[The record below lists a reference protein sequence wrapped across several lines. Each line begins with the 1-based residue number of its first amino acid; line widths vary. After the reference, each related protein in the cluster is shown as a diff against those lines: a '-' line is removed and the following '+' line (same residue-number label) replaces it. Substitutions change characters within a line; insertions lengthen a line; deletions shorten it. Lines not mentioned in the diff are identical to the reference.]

1 MRGEKGI
8 KIDKA
13 QAMRCPFFCARA
25 VNNNGIVNYN
35 HYNNDGGVRPFRWI
49 ARKSRQHAEISASPS
64 KERIAFPFDIMTDF
78 EKVTSFEN
86 LYRAYR
92 TARRGKGY
100 KGSSARFGT
109 MALDGVNILKELLIN
124 REYRIRGYS
133 EFKVYEPKERVIK
146 AGAFVDKIV
155 QHSLCDNVLLPKLI
169 SLFIRNNFAGQIG
182 KGTLFGLETLKKD
195 MFDAYTTHGMNIYIL
210 KADVT
215 KFFYNIDH
223 EILKKLVAE
232 QFTDDGIRWLC
243 NLIIDSTDG
252 KGLPL
257 GNQTSQVFALLY
269 LNGLDH
275 YITETLGI
283 QYYGRYMDDFYLIHQ
298 DKEYLKYCLKKIT
311 EYVNELELT
320 LNGKTQIMP
329 FKNGIKFLG
338 FHTYIRNGKVICK
351 IRNENKR
358 NAVRKYKK
366 MAKLVVAGKLS
377 REKFDECYTSW
388 KAHASHGD
396 CDGIIH
402 NLDEQIN
409 EILQEDKL

>member
-1 MRGEKGI
+1 
-8 KIDKA
+8 
-13 QAMRCPFFCARA
+13 
-25 VNNNGIVNYN
+25 
-35 HYNNDGGVRPFRWI
+35 
-49 ARKSRQHAEISASPS
+49 
-64 KERIAFPFDIMTDF
+64 
-78 EKVTSFEN
+78 
-86 LYRAYR
+86 
-92 TARRGKGY
+92 
-100 KGSSARFGT
+100 
-109 MALDGVNILKELLIN
+109 MALDGINILKDLLVN
-124 REYRIRGYS
+124 REYKIKGYF

-155 QHSLCDNVLLPKLI
+155 QHSLCDTVLLPKLA
-169 SLFIRNNFAGQIG
+169 SVFIRNNFAGQIG

-195 MFDAYTTHGMNIYIL
+195 MLDAYTAHGMNIYIL

-232 QFTDDGIRWLC
+232 QFSDEGIRWLC
-243 NLIIDSTDG
+243 NLIIDSTEG

-283 QYYGRYMDDFYLIHQ
+283 QYYGRYMDDFYLIHK

-311 EYVNELELT
+311 EYVEGLELT

-338 FHTYIRNGKVICK
+338 FHTYIRDGKVVCK
-351 IRNENKR
+351 IRNENKH
-358 NAVRKYKK
+358 NAVRKYKR
-366 MAKLVVAGKLS
+366 MAKLVAEGKLD
-377 REKFDECYTSW
+377 RKKFDECYTSY
-388 KAHASHGD
+388 KAHAAHGD
-396 CDGIIH
+396 CAGLIH
-402 NLDEQIN
+402 NLDKQIE
-409 EILQEDKL
+409 EILRGDSQ

>member
-1 MRGEKGI
+1 
-8 KIDKA
+8 
-13 QAMRCPFFCARA
+13 
-25 VNNNGIVNYN
+25 
-35 HYNNDGGVRPFRWI
+35 
-49 ARKSRQHAEISASPS
+49 
-64 KERIAFPFDIMTDF
+64 MTDF

-86 LYRAYR
+86 LYRAYCR
-92 TARRGKGY
+92 AKRGKGY
-100 KGSSARFGT
+100 KCSSARFET
-109 MALDGVNILKELLIN
+109 MALDGINALKKLLVN
-124 REYRIRGYS
+124 REYKIKGYF

-155 QHSLCDNVLLPKLI
+155 QHSLCDTILLPKLD
-169 SLFIRNNFAGQIG
+169 SVFIRNNFAGQIS

-195 MFDAYTTHGMNIYIL
+195 MLQAYTAHGMNIYIL

-232 QFTDDGIRWLC
+232 QFNDEGIRWLC
-243 NLIIDSTDG
+243 NLIIDSTEG

-283 QYYGRYMDDFYLIHQ
+283 EYYGRYMDDFYLIHK

-311 EYVNELELT
+311 EYVEGLELT

-338 FHTYIRNGKVICK
+338 FHTYIRDGKVVCK
-351 IRNENKR
+351 IRNENKH
-358 NAVRKYKK
+358 NAVRKYKR
-366 MAKLVVAGKLS
+366 MAKLVTEGKLD
-377 REKFDECYTSW
+377 RKKFDECYTSY
-388 KAHASHGD
+388 KAHAAHGD
-396 CDGIIH
+396 CDGLIH
-402 NLDEQIN
+402 NLDKQIE
-409 EILQEDKL
+409 EILRGGINDR

>member
-1 MRGEKGI
+1 
-8 KIDKA
+8 
-13 QAMRCPFFCARA
+13 
-25 VNNNGIVNYN
+25 
-35 HYNNDGGVRPFRWI
+35 
-49 ARKSRQHAEISASPS
+49 
-64 KERIAFPFDIMTDF
+64 
-78 EKVTSFEN
+78 
-86 LYRAYR
+86 
-92 TARRGKGY
+92 
-100 KGSSARFGT
+100 
-109 MALDGVNILKELLIN
+109 MALDGINALKKLLVN
-124 REYRIRGYS
+124 REYKIKGYF

-155 QHSLCDNVLLPKLI
+155 QHSLCDTVLLPKLA
-169 SLFIRNNFAGQIG
+169 SVFIRNNFAGQIG

-195 MFDAYTTHGMNIYIL
+195 MLQAYTAHGMNIYIL

-223 EILKKLVAE
+223 EILKGLVAE
-232 QFTDDGIRWLC
+232 QFNDDGIRWLC
-243 NLIIDSTDG
+243 NLIIDSTEG

-283 QYYGRYMDDFYLIHQ
+283 QYYGRYMDDFYLIHK

-311 EYVNELELT
+311 EYVEGLELT

-338 FHTYIRNGKVICK
+338 FHTYIRDGKVVCK
-351 IRNENKR
+351 IRNENKH
-358 NAVRKYKK
+358 NAVRKYKR
-366 MAKLVVAGKLS
+366 MAKLVAEGKLD
-377 REKFDECYTSW
+377 RKKFDECYTSY

-396 CDGIIH
+396 CAGLIH
-402 NLDEQIN
+402 NLDKQI
-409 EILQEDKL
+409 EKILQEDSL

>member
-1 MRGEKGI
+1 
-8 KIDKA
+8 
-13 QAMRCPFFCARA
+13 MRCTLFFVRA
-25 VNNNGIVNYN
+25 VNNNGILNYN
-35 HYNNDGGVRPFRWI
+35 YYNNDGGVRPFRWI
-49 ARKSRQHAEISASPS
+49 ARKSRQYAEISASPS

-86 LYRAYR
+86 LYYAYR
-92 TARRGKGY
+92 KARRGKGH
-100 KGSSARFGT
+100 KVSAARFET
-109 MALDGVNILKELLIN
+109 MALDGINCLKSLLEN
-124 REYRIRGYS
+124 REYQIKGYF

-155 QHSLCDNVLLPKLI
+155 QHSLCDNVLLPKLD
-169 SLFIRNNFAGQIG
+169 SVFIRDNFAGQIG

-195 MFDAYTTHGMNIYIL
+195 MLDAYTTHGMNIYIL
-210 KADVT
+210 KADIT

-298 DKEYLKYCLKKIT
+298 EKEYLKYCLKKIT

-366 MAKLVVAGKLS
+366 MAKLVVQGKLS
-377 REKFDECYTSW
+377 RKEFDISFSSY

-396 CDGIIH
+396 CAGFLYT
-402 NLDEQIN
+402 LDEQIK